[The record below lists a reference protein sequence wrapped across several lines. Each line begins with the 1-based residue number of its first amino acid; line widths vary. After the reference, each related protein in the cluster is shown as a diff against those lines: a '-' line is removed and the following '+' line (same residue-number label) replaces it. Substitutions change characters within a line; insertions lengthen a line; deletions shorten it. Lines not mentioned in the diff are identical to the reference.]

1 VWGVGCGEVG
11 KWGVGKWG
19 SGENKA
25 AFCLLSFAYCLLPS
39 VSPLP
44 SPCLPSSQWSRIFD
58 KLSFGELAQPIR

>member
-1 VWGVGCGEVG
+1 MG
-11 KWGVGKWG
+11 KTKLPI
-19 SGENKA
+19 A
-25 AFCLLSFAYCLLPS
+25 YCLLPIAYCLLPIAYCLLPIAYCLLPS